1 MQYICRKFSILNY
14 MWRYG
19 RKIIGNIFK
28 KRRECVGLCA
38 ELECRSEADCDR
50 RDIGV
55 FEIGLSS
62 EQYGDYEQGTGN
74 SAYENESAR
83 LIDIAKNNGRFIT
96 KSQIESFGDRKRLPS
111 GESVVY
117 FDGKN
122 SCVYKVRNPFAKSHL
137 KRLHAQDVIY
147 EHLVHNILFPNTR
160 YSLVG
165 IGEENGEVRLVFRQ
179 PYISDKY
186 PVPSMDRIESYL
198 QNGLGLKKENKY
210 YYGNEWLAVTD
221 VSNEGDNV
229 LADDECLYFIDPIIM
244 LKHPAK
250 EVLNHYYSLL
260 S

>member
-1 MQYICRKFSILNY
+1 

-19 RKIIGNIFK
+19 RKIIDNIFK
-28 KRRECVGLCA
+28 KRRECVDLCA

-74 SAYENESAR
+74 AAYENESAR
-83 LIDIAKNNGRFIT
+83 IISIAKENGLYIT
-96 KSQIESFGDRKRLPS
+96 KSQIEALGDRKRLPS
-111 GESVVY
+111 GESIVY
-117 FDGKN
+117 FDEKN
-122 SCVYKVRNPFAKSHL
+122 SLVYKVRNPFAKSNL

-160 YSLVG
+160 YILHGVG
-165 IGEENGEVRLVFRQ
+165 DENGEVRLVLSQ

-186 PVPSMDRIESYL
+186 PVPSMKRIEFYL
-198 QNGLGLKKENKY
+198 QNGLGLMKENRY

-229 LADDECLYFIDPIIM
+229 LADEDNLYFIDPIIL
-244 LKHPAK
+244 LKRPAI
-250 EVLNHYYSLL
+250 EVLTHYYGLL
-260 S
+260 I

>member
-55 FEIGLSS
+55 FEIGLST

-96 KSQIESFGDRKRLPS
+96 KSQIG
-111 GESVVY
+111 
-117 FDGKN
+117 
-122 SCVYKVRNPFAKSHL
+122 H
-137 KRLHAQDVIY
+137 
-147 EHLVHNILFPNTR
+147 
-160 YSLVG
+160 YS
-165 IGEENGEVRLVFRQ
+165 
-179 PYISDKY
+179 S
-186 PVPSMDRIESYL
+186 
-198 QNGLGLKKENKY
+198 
-210 YYGNEWLAVTD
+210 
-221 VSNEGDNV
+221 
-229 LADDECLYFIDPIIM
+229 
-244 LKHPAK
+244 
-250 EVLNHYYSLL
+250 
-260 S
+260 

>member
-1 MQYICRKFSILNY
+1 
-14 MWRYG
+14 MWNYG
-19 RKIIGNIFK
+19 RKIIEYIFK
-28 KRRECVGLCA
+28 KRRECIDICA
-38 ELECRSEADCDR
+38 ELESRSEADSDR
-50 RDIGV
+50 SDIRV

-111 GESVVY
+111 GESVMY

-137 KRLHAQDVIY
+137 KRLHAQDVLY

-179 PYISDKY
+179 LYISDKY
-186 PVPSMDRIESYL
+186 PVPSMNRIESYL
-198 QNGLGLKKENKY
+198 QDGLGLKKEDRY
-210 YYGNEWLAVTD
+210 YYGNEWLSVTD
-221 VSNEGDNV
+221 VSYEGDNV
-229 LADDECLYFIDPIIM
+229 LADDDCLFFIDPIIM
-244 LKHPAK
+244 LKCPAI
-250 EVLNHYYSLL
+250 EVLDHYYGLIT
-260 S
+260 